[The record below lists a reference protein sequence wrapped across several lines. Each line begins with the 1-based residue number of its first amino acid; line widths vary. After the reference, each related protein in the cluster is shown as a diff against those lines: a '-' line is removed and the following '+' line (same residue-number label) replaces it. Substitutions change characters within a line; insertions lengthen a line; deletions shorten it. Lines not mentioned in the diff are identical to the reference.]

1 MEAELGNSRIV
12 SILGLSLFVLGI
24 SFGPMALGPLSEFY
38 GRRPIYVISW
48 TIYVIFIVPQAV
60 AKNIGV
66 ILVFRFLDG
75 FAGSAFLAVAGGTI
89 HDLFDRAQLQHP
101 ISVFSV
107 SPFIGPSLGPLI
119 GGLICSYLDWRW
131 TYYVLIIWSFVL
143 WLAIIFLVPET
154 FRKFMAV
161 ILQVLFQTNM
171 S

>member
-48 TIYVIFIVPQAV
+48 TIYVIFIIPQAV

-101 ISVFSV
+101 ISIFSV
-107 SPFIGPSLGPLI
+107 SPF
-119 GGLICSYLDWRW
+119 
-131 TYYVLIIWSFVL
+131 
-143 WLAIIFLVPET
+143 
-154 FRKFMAV
+154 
-161 ILQVLFQTNM
+161 
-171 S
+171 